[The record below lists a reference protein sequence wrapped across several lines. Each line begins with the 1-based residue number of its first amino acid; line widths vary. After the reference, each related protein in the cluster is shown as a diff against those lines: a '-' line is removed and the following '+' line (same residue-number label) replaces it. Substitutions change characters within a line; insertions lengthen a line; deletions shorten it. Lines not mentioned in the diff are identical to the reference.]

1 MITIEN
7 VLKHKTCLIMMRDL
21 MDHHLKAAL
30 HHTVNQA
37 QIKDLMDH
45 QVVAALQVAKI
56 EDLINYM
63 TCFEQLVMN
72 TKIQMND
79 FRFK

>member
-1 MITIEN
+1 
-7 VLKHKTCLIMMRDL
+7 

-45 QVVAALQVAKI
+45 QVVAAHQVAKMK
-56 EDLINYM
+56 DLINYI
-63 TCFEQLVMN
+63 TFFEQLMMN
-72 TKIQMND
+72 SKIQMND